1 MRLASTGLGK
11 AELEA
16 EVIDINRVDDVLIFY
31 VNTTKPVKWRTRMV
45 FPEKDIRYLLST
57 FVKPKNLWF
66 IIRSFFSDEKK
77 VARTER
83 I

>member
-16 EVIDINRVDDVLIFY
+16 EVIDIKRVDDVLIFY
-31 VNTTKPVKWRTRMV
+31 VNTTKPVKWRTRMAFQERDV
-45 FPEKDIRYLLST
+45 RNFLRA
-57 FVKPKNLWF
+57 FAKPKNLWF
-66 IIRSFFSDEKK
+66 VVRSFFSDEGK
-77 VARTER
+77 VTRTER